1 MAQETQ
7 DIQLATVY
15 QPATIT
21 ANFDEMSKRLEAY
34 MEPYRDMDDEALA
47 AMERKDIANL
57 RKDVNALI
65 NSVEDG
71 RKRIKAEYNKPL
83 AAFEERVRALL
94 EPAKAASEQLKAAI
108 DRKDAIVRE
117 GRRERLEAYYAEIG
131 GLLCDVVPFER
142 VFEPDWTKSD
152 AKYKGAMDALFE
164 KCRALQHDVESL
176 KRMGGLFDAAETE
189 RDLYRTLDL
198 QGALARDDERRAEAE
213 RLDAM
218 KREIEGYQQPVAVA
232 EPVPEPVAEEAMR
245 AECEPVERPMAYTVE
260 LVLTRAEKAR
270 FIAVMQANGIHGS
283 FIGAPREVR

>member
-7 DIQLATVY
+7 DIQLAAVY

-21 ANFDEMSKRLEAY
+21 ANFDEMAQRLEAY
-34 MEPYRDMDDEALA
+34 MEPYRGMDDEALA
-47 AMERKDIANL
+47 ALERKDIANL

-83 AAFEERVRALL
+83 AAFEERVKALL

-108 DRKDAIVRE
+108 DRKDAMVRE
-117 GRRERLEAYYAEIG
+117 GRRERLEVYYAEIG

-142 VFEPDWTKSD
+142 VFEPDWIKSD

-176 KRMGGLFDAAETE
+176 KRMSGLFDAAETE

-218 KREIEGYQQPVAVA
+218 KREIESYQQPVAVA
-232 EPVPEPVAEEAMR
+232 EPVPEPDEHVAGEA
-245 AECEPVERPMAYTVE
+245 ERPMAYTVE

-283 FIGAPREVR
+283 FVGAPREVR